1 MMMQTLAILGAAY
14 RELNA
19 RKLFWLAI
27 ALSGAVVALFASL
40 GINEQGVTF
49 LTWTFESPVFN
60 SRLLPRENFYKL
72 LFVNV
77 GLEWWIGLLSTLLA
91 LVTTAGIIPDLVS
104 PGSVDMMLAKP
115 ISRTRLFLTKVGTG
129 LLFTALQVS
138 VFALATIVAI
148 GIRGGVWEWSLLV
161 AVPLSVLFYSYL
173 YCVCALVGVLTRSTV
188 ASLIVTLLFWAV
200 VFAVHSAESISTFGR
215 VGTELELQKLEER
228 VAALEKSMPEDASAD
243 EDDDAAELERLRERR
258 TAVADASAKWNEAH
272 WWFYTTMTVLP
283 KTAETLSLAERW
295 LVEAAA
301 LPRPDE
307 DEPVRGPRRAFV
319 SREVKRGDFARA
331 LEEEERSRSVWWV
344 LGTSL
349 IFEAAVLGLAT
360 RIFVRRDY

>member
-1 MMMQTLAILGAAY
+1 
-14 RELNA
+14 
-19 RKLFWLAI
+19 
-27 ALSGAVVALFASL
+27 
-40 GINEQGVTF
+40 
-49 LTWTFESPVFN
+49 
-60 SRLLPRENFYKL
+60 
-72 LFVNV
+72 
-77 GLEWWIGLLSTLLA
+77 
-91 LVTTAGIIPDLVS
+91 
-104 PGSVDMMLAKP
+104 
-115 ISRTRLFLTKVGTG
+115 
-129 LLFTALQVS
+129 
-138 VFALATIVAI
+138 
-148 GIRGGVWEWSLLV
+148 
-161 AVPLSVLFYSYL
+161 
-173 YCVCALVGVLTRSTV
+173 
-188 ASLIVTLLFWAV
+188 
-200 VFAVHSAESISTFGR
+200 VHSAESISTFGR

-228 VAALEKSMPEDASAD
+228 VAALEKSVPEDASAD

-349 IFEAAVLGLAT
+349 LFEAAVLGLAT